1 MSSMKM
7 TVCWGKLRRE
17 HVGLEDSV
25 LPRTLWPLLFHIW
38 EAAFPTEE
46 GLEVSVNYKEMT
58 LAVEWDWEWKK
69 GEMEALPSP
78 VEDTGEYTSE
88 PHAIS
93 LFHKQ
98 VQQLV

>member
-1 MSSMKM
+1 ML
-7 TVCWGKLRRE
+7 GGGDRG

-25 LPRTLWPLLFHIW
+25 WSRPLWPLLFHIW
-38 EAAFPTEE
+38 EAAFPTSE
-46 GLEVSVNYKEMT
+46 GLEVGINYKEMT
-58 LAVEWDWEWKK
+58 LVEWGWEWKK
-69 GEMEALPSP
+69 GKMEALPSP

-88 PHAIS
+88 PRAIS